1 MKSQLIVFGLWGL
14 VLTGVTAMEVSAQER
29 GVLPK
34 GLRKPKHG
42 DVYVVAHRGVHDSI
56 PENTMAAYRKAIELN
71 CDFIEVDIRTT
82 RDGHLVSIHD
92 ATIDRYSIQGE
103 KGKVVDLTLDQ
114 LRGIDIGS
122 RVDPKWSDE
131 RVPTLE
137 EILQLCR
144 GRIGIYL
151 DIKSASLQDVLKL
164 VRKYEMESDT
174 LWYMPASQV
183 EQLRGLSSLVWPMPD
198 PGPEKFLP
206 ELLAKQQL
214 KVVAS
219 MAKYFSP
226 SFARQVHEHDAIV
239 IVDEKDPTSWNAL
252 LNAGADGIQTDHPEK
267 LIRFLKQLKK
277 ADRE

>member
-42 DVYVVAHRGVHDSI
+42 DVFVVAHRGVHDSI

-131 RVPTLE
+131 RIPTLE

-174 LWYMPASQV
+174 LWYISPSQV
-183 EQLRGLSSLVWPMPD
+183 DELRSKSSQAWPMPD
-198 PGPEKFLP
+198 PGPEKNLLD
-206 ELLAKQQL
+206 LLAIKKSQI
-214 KVVAS
+214 VAS
-219 MAKYFSP
+219 TAKFFSK
-226 SFARQVHEHDAIV
+226 SFARMVHKHQAIV
-239 IVDEKDPTSWNAL
+239 IVDEQDKSDWEAL
-252 LNAGADGIQTDHPEK
+252 LNAGADGIQTDHPEE
-267 LIRFLKQLKK
+267 LIHFL
-277 ADRE
+277 RRW

>member
-1 MKSQLIVFGLWGL
+1 
-14 VLTGVTAMEVSAQER
+14 VSAQER

-183 EQLRGLSSLVWPMPD
+183 EELRGLSSLVWPMPD
-198 PGPEKFLP
+198 PGPEKCLP
-206 ELLAKQQL
+206 DLFAKQQL

>member
-1 MKSQLIVFGLWGL
+1 MKSPPIAIGYWIILLIGFFNGQPLAEEE
-14 VLTGVTAMEVSAQER
+14 TAIPV
-29 GVLPK
+29 

-56 PENTMAAYRKAIELN
+56 PENTLAAYRKAIELE

-92 ATIDRYSIQGE
+92 ATIDRYSNRGE
-103 KGKVVDLTLDQ
+103 KGKVDELTLEE

-122 RVDPKWSDE
+122 RINSRWSDE
-131 RVPTLE
+131 RVPTLD

-151 DIKSASLQDVLKL
+151 DIKSASLKDVLKL
-164 VRKYEMESDT
+164 VQKYEMEKDT
-174 LWYMPASQV
+174 LWYIPSSQV

-206 ELLAKQQL
+206 ELLAKQQPT
-214 KVVAS
+214 VVAS

-226 SFARQVHEHDAIV
+226 SFARKVHEHDAIV
-239 IVDEKDPTSWNAL
+239 IVDDKDPSSWNPL

-267 LIRFLKQLKK
+267 LIQFLKHFKK